1 MLGRRPWWS
10 FMLVAIMV
18 VIRLLGPLHGG
29 IGLRAYQ
36 SDMVE
41 PGLVLINTD
50 IGLQGVVGAGT
61 GIVLSPDGEVLTNNH
76 VVEGATQITAT
87 DSGTGRTY
95 PASVVGYDREHDI
108 AVLQLQGASGLP
120 TAPLANSSQVRVGE
134 PILAI
139 GNAGGKGLSRANGT
153 VTAMGQTIVATDKLA
168 ASEQLNGMIETD
180 ANIQPGDSG
189 GPLVN
194 GSGQI
199 IGIDT
204 AGSDNYRVS
213 SPSGTEGFAI
223 PIDNALSIARQIES
237 GSSSSSIHVGESP
250 MLGVG
255 VGPGLRGGGV
265 PVREVLGGSPAEQ
278 VGLASGDVITGFAG
292 KTVNSDTTLTDLLDQ
307 HYPGNV
313 VSVTWLDHIG
323 QPYNATVTLVPG
335 PVG

>member
-1 MLGRRPWWS
+1 MSGRARWWS
-10 FMLVAIMV
+10 LIFFAI
-18 VIRLLGPLHGG
+18 IAIGLRGPLHGD

-41 PGLVLINTD
+41 PGLVLVNTD
-50 IGLQGVVGAGT
+50 IGLQGMVGAGT

-95 PASVVGYDREHDI
+95 PATVVGYDRKHDM

-120 TAPLANSSQVRVGE
+120 TAPLGNSSQVRVGE
-134 PILAI
+134 PVVAI

-168 ASEQLNGMIETD
+168 ASEQLAGMIETN

-194 GSGQI
+194 DGGQI
-199 IGIDT
+199 VGIDT
-204 AGSDNYRVS
+204 AASDNYRVS
-213 SPSGTEGFAI
+213 SHSGAEGFAI
-223 PIDNALSIARQIES
+223 PIDTALSIARQIES
-237 GSSSSSIHVGESP
+237 GSSSGTIHVGDSP

-255 VGPGLRGGGV
+255 VGPGLRAGGV
-265 PVREVLGGSPAEQ
+265 PVRQVLGGSPADQ
-278 VGLASGDVITGFAG
+278 VGLAPGDVITGFDG
-292 KTVNSDTTLTDLLDQ
+292 KIVNSDTTLTDLLDQ

-313 VSVTWLDHIG
+313 VNVTWLDQVG
-323 QPYNATVTLVPG
+323 QPHNATVPLVPG

>member
-1 MLGRRPWWS
+1 MLGRTPWWS
-10 FMLVAIMV
+10 FMLVAVMV
-18 VIRLLGPLHGG
+18 VIGLLGPLHG
-29 IGLRAYQ
+29 IGMRAYQ

-41 PGLVLINTD
+41 PGLVLINSD

-61 GIVLSPDGEVLTNNH
+61 GIVLSSDGEVLTNNH

-87 DSGTGRTY
+87 DSGTGHTY
-95 PASVVGYDREHDI
+95 PASVVGYDRKHDI

-120 TAPLANSSQVRVGE
+120 TAPLGNSSQVRVGE
-134 PILAI
+134 PVLAI
-139 GNAGGKGLSRANGT
+139 GNAGGRGLSRANGT
-153 VTAMGQTIVATDKLA
+153 VTATGQTIVATDKLA
-168 ASEQLNGMIETD
+168 ASEQLNGMIETN

-204 AGSDNYRVS
+204 AASDNYRVS
-213 SPSGTEGFAI
+213 SPSGAEGFAI
-223 PIDNALSIARQIES
+223 PIDTALSIARQIES
-237 GSSSSSIHVGESP
+237 GSSSSSIHVGESA

-278 VGLASGDVITGFAG
+278 VGIAPGDVITRFAG
-292 KTVNSDTTLTDLLDQ
+292 KTINSDTTLTDLLDQ

-313 VSVTWLDHIG
+313 VSVTWLDQIG